1 MCQCRNSVE
10 DDVIRM
16 KHVWPLELYEYVA
29 AAAFLNMI
37 CTAIVHWQKERMVLK
52 QLQDFL
58 QHFYQH
64 VR

>member
-1 MCQCRNSVE
+1 MYQCRNSVE

-29 AAAFLNMI
+29 AAAVLNMI